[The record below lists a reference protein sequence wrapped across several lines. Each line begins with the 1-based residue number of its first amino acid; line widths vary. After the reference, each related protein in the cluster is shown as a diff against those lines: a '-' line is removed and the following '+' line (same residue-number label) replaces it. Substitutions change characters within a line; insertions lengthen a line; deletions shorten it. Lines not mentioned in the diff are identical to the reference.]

1 MITNLYKD
9 ILKNL
14 IIKQAEVGKKR
25 PKIKLENL
33 KNKVI
38 CAKAEKL
45 LALLPDNSV
54 DLVLTDPCYGIDYIG
69 QLKRKLGGKRL
80 SVTKYHWNDYGAG
93 DSKGF
98 NDEKRTSPELI
109 NECLRV
115 GKNSIIWGGN
125 YFGDILPT
133 SQCFYIWNKCQR
145 KFSMADCEQAW
156 ASFNKA
162 ARIFDYARSQYISD
176 EAKRFHPTQK
186 PIKLFEWCIM
196 QARLKPGATV
206 LDPFCGSATT
216 AIACINLGYN
226 YICADED
233 ANMIKQAQA
242 RVEDRLKQPNLFK
255 AEEIVAT
262 NLSLFD
268 LPTYETREVGNE

>member
-1 MITNLYKD
+1 MK
-9 ILKNL
+9 
-14 IIKQAEVGKKR
+14 IIK
-25 PKIKLENL
+25 KLQ
-33 KNKVI
+33 NKTI
-38 CAKAEKL
+38 CADAKKL
-45 LALLPDNSV
+45 LALLPDKSI
-54 DLVLTDPCYGIDYIG
+54 DLVLTDPCYGIDYTG

-80 SVTKYHWNDYGAG
+80 AVTKYHWNDYGAG

-125 YFGDILPT
+125 YFADVLPA
-133 SQCFYIWNKCQR
+133 SQGWLVWNKHQR
-145 KFSMADCEQAW
+145 KFTLADGELAW
-156 ASFNKA
+156 TSFDKA
-162 ARIFDYARSQYISD
+162 LRIFDYSRSQFKAD
-176 EAKRFHPTQK
+176 EKKRIHATQK
-186 PIKLFEWCIM
+186 PLKLFEWCIM

-242 RVEDRLKQPNLFK
+242 RVEDRLKQPSLFK
-255 AEEIVAT
+255 AEEIVAA

>member
-1 MITNLYKD
+1 MK
-9 ILKNL
+9 
-14 IIKQAEVGKKR
+14 IIEKLQN
-25 PKIKLENL
+25 KIF
-33 KNKVI
+33 
-38 CAKAEKL
+38 CADAKKL
-45 LALLPDNSV
+45 LALLPDKSI
-54 DLVLTDPCYGIDYIG
+54 DLVLSDPCYGIDYTG

-80 SVTKYHWNDYGAG
+80 SVTKYNWNDYGAAESEW
-93 DSKGF
+93 DK
-98 NDEKRTSPELI
+98 ERTSPEI
-109 NECLRV
+109 IKEFLRV

-125 YFGDILPT
+125 YFADVLPA
-133 SQCFYIWNKCQR
+133 SQGWLVWNKGQR
-145 KFSMADCEQAW
+145 NFSLADGELAW
-156 ASFNKA
+156 TSYDKA
-162 ARIFDYARSQYISD
+162 LRIFDYSRSQFKAD
-176 EAKRFHPTQK
+176 ELKRIHATQK
-186 PIKLFEWCIM
+186 PLKLFEWCIM
-196 QARLKPGATV
+196 QARLKPGATI

-242 RVEDRLKQPNLFK
+242 RVEDRLRQLNLFK